1 MKSGWSCKEKA
12 NIIFWMLNK
21 SAKTNSQPSST
32 NFFWS
37 FKLVSAIFSY
47 YSVIRQPLKIYKK
60 IFVSSQKLSSF
71 SRYLFFVFSSSL
83 LLKNIPYIVMYHMGN
98 FHDLIPTD
106 FWIIWKIVFA
116 ALCKAMEHRPMEH
129 RNCEKEGKKN
139 VQKRKKNS
147 QEHIELFR
155 GSKDFVMLDFSKFQK
170 IENTSCKIQYA
181 RDRKA
186 LILRILKV
194 RRSKLV
200 FELDAV
206 V

>member
-47 YSVIRQPLKIYKK
+47 YSVIWQPLKIYKK
-60 IFVSSQKLSSF
+60 FFVSSQKLSSF

-129 RNCEKEGKKN
+129 RNCEKEGKKMY
-139 VQKRKKNS
+139 KK
-147 QEHIELFR
+147 E
-155 GSKDFVMLDFSKFQK
+155 K
-170 IENTSCKIQYA
+170 
-181 RDRKA
+181 KA
-186 LILRILKV
+186 LKNI
-194 RRSKLV
+194 
-200 FELDAV
+200 
-206 V
+206 